1 MEYTIQ
7 QKIDKLSK
15 MNNYFRS
22 KKAIKIISTM
32 TAEELEVVLSNSKV
46 QEVIFKIN
54 DTSILR
60 EIFNSSV
67 NLFSL

>member
-22 KKAIKIISTM
+22 KKAIKIILYDDRRRIRSCFIKFKSTRG
-32 TAEELEVVLSNSKV
+32 N
-46 QEVIFKIN
+46 I
-54 DTSILR
+54 
-60 EIFNSSV
+60 
-67 NLFSL
+67 

>member
-32 TAEELEVVLSNSKV
+32 TAEELEAVLSNSKV
-46 QEVIFKIN
+46 QEIIFKIN

-60 EIFNSSV
+60 EIFNSSC
-67 NLFSL
+67 

>member
-60 EIFNSSV
+60 EIFNSSC
-67 NLFSL
+67 